1 MPSVSV
7 VIPSFR
13 GGRFLREAIASVQ
26 SQTLEDW
33 ELVVVLDGCED
44 DLSDIEQ
51 SDPRVRIIRQRNRG
65 EATSRNVGI
74 SYTKSEFIALL
85 DDDDRMLPER
95 LLTQFHVMSDES
107 IGFCH
112 TQFRIIDENGLITG
126 TGESKDFQ
134 YRDFLRENG
143 AILISTTMIR
153 KALIQDLGG
162 FNPLF
167 LISTDLDLLYRIA
180 RESTVCFLPEE
191 LTEYRRHSSNVSYP
205 VSGGEQQELILK
217 QHLLIAEA
225 RGEVENVNAIQ
236 YRLSRT
242 PTGRAA
248 RAIRNAHLAR
258 TRHSYVRM
266 LGSLALAFLLSPGV
280 TLRLSLRQ
288 ARIDVSRK
296 NPSTSSK

>member
-1 MPSVSV
+1 
-7 VIPSFR
+7 
-13 GGRFLREAIASVQ
+13 
-26 SQTLEDW
+26 
-33 ELVVVLDGCED
+33 
-44 DLSDIEQ
+44 
-51 SDPRVRIIRQRNRG
+51 
-65 EATSRNVGI
+65 
-74 SYTKSEFIALL
+74 
-85 DDDDRMLPER
+85 MLPER